1 MRKGGTIMKKII
13 LFSIIGALVIGIAVM
28 PTPSLAKEKGPI
40 RIGYFG
46 PLTGHA
52 AQTGRN
58 MLSGLEV
65 YLISQNWQVAGRKI
79 KLFTADTETKPAVA
93 LTKVRKL
100 VEKDRCHVILGGLL
114 ASTGY
119 ALQPYVDKK
128 KVPTN
133 YPVMAPDDLTQRKRA
148 KWIIRSGWS
157 SSQPNHPFGE

>member
-1 MRKGGTIMKKII
+1 MKGGKIMNKIT
-13 LFSIIGALVIGIAVM
+13 LLVVIGALVIGIAVM
-28 PTPSLAKEKGPI
+28 PASSLAQSKEPI

-65 YLISQNWQVAGRKI
+65 FLNSQNWEVAGRKI

-100 VEKDRCHVILGGLL
+100 VEKDDCHVIMGGLL

-128 KVPTN
+128 KIPTN
-133 YPVMAPDDLTQRKRA
+133 YPLKFRT
-148 KWIIRSGWS
+148 S
-157 SSQPNHPFGE
+157 